1 MTGDDAAL
9 AAGLARW
16 LTVHRDRTG
25 VVVRGLTRPPGGYS
39 ADTVFADATWTD
51 DDGPRVERLV
61 VRTAPRGE
69 GTVPSF
75 DLLPQWQAQH
85 AASAVGVPVADP
97 VFEADPGWIGRP
109 FIVMP
114 RVDGHVVGPLAHL
127 DPWLCGLTTAG
138 RSAVHDGLLATVVAV
153 HRADPAGAPAVARRD
168 NADELDHWEAYL
180 SWSTHGTVVPALV
193 EALAWCRRH
202 RPDREPPAT
211 LLWGDV
217 RLENV
222 VLGDDL
228 VPRAVLD
235 WDMATVGAPEHD
247 LAWLTS
253 LDDTQ
258 CRLFGER
265 VDGFPD
271 RAGTVARFEELCG
284 RAVRDLEWYEAFA
297 MLRSAAV
304 MTRIGILRRDA
315 GKQPMLPIGDNPVLD
330 LLRERLA

>member
-16 LTVHRDRTG
+16 LTVHRAWTG
-25 VVVRGLTRPPGGYS
+25 VVVTGLARPVAGYS
-39 ADTVFADATWTD
+39 ADTVFADVTWTD
-51 DDGPRVERLV
+51 DSGPRADRLV
-61 VRTAPRGE
+61 VRTAPMGE
-69 GTVPSF
+69 GTVASF

-85 AASAVGVPVADP
+85 AVSEVGVPVADP
-97 VFEADPGWIGRP
+97 VLEADAGWIGRP

-127 DPWLCGLTTAG
+127 DPWLSGLTTSE
-138 RSAVHDGLLATVVAV
+138 RTTVHDGLLATVAAV
-153 HRADPAGAPAVARRD
+153 HRADPAGAPDVSRRD
-168 NADELDHWEAYL
+168 NAQELDHWEEYL
-180 SWSTHGTVVPALV
+180 SWSTHGMAVPALV

-202 RPDREPPAT
+202 LPDREPRAT

-228 VPRAVLD
+228 LPRAVLD
-235 WDMATVGAPEHD
+235 WDMATIGAPEHD

-258 CRLFGER
+258 YRLFGER

-271 RAGTVARFEELCG
+271 RDGTVARFEELSG
-284 RAVRDLEWYEAFA
+284 RAVRDLEWYETFA
-297 MLRSAAV
+297 MLRSSAV

-315 GKQPMLPIGDNPVLD
+315 GKQPMLPIEDNPILD
-330 LLRERLA
+330 LLTERLA